1 MEAWLSVSQCLT
13 SRYPHSVCREQS
25 LQLRTF
31 KSFGFSA
38 QCCFFSFFFFF
49 WFFHGGP
56 ETLVVTLTI
65 PKLVTATSPKHY
77 NQIWS
82 IIFMCIYEEDM
93 KRCFYMF
100 FLYRFFTSS
109 PCITKRYKQKKKTKN
124 ISPGQRGGKARREG
138 GETGKEQRE
147 KKR

>member
-1 MEAWLSVSQCLT
+1 MCL
-13 SRYPHSVCREQS
+13 
-25 LQLRTF
+25 
-31 KSFGFSA
+31 
-38 QCCFFSFFFFF
+38 
-49 WFFHGGP
+49 
-56 ETLVVTLTI
+56 
-65 PKLVTATSPKHY
+65 
-77 NQIWS
+77 
-82 IIFMCIYEEDM
+82 YEEDM

-109 PCITKRYKQKKKTKN
+109 PCITKRYKQKKTTKN